1 MKNGRRLSILRNR
14 LALLLISA
22 VTGLAVL
29 LTPSYTANADN
40 TEDLLNVYGLT
51 LGGPVK
57 SEIEKQVEAL
67 ESDLLSMQTE
77 SNKTEEYNAV
87 LSEYMEKREEF
98 IDSVLNDVSVYQ
110 SDNSKICTAI
120 NNNILD
126 SDISYLIRLDS
137 QYKTN
142 DKYINEL
149 LSSMND
155 YRLDYSYRSVNSNMS
170 EIESQLSQ
178 ARELYIESV
187 DAFDLGKV
195 SGIDFVMDVDRH
207 INSSYGYRIDPL
219 NRDEVR
225 FHAGTDYRAVEG
237 TPIKALFNGV
247 VLTAGWSDS
256 IGYFVTVQSGDN
268 IKYLV
273 CHCSSLNVSDGQ
285 EVNQGDIIAYV
296 GGTGTRCTGPH
307 LHLALYL
314 NGVTYDVDR
323 LFE

>member
-1 MKNGRRLSILRNR
+1 MKSGRRLFILRNR
-14 LALLLISA
+14 LVLLLISA
-22 VTGLAVL
+22 VTGLAVSL
-29 LTPSYTANADN
+29 APSYVANADN

-57 SEIEKQVEAL
+57 SEIEKQMEAL
-67 ESDLLSMQTE
+67 ESDLLSMQAE

-110 SDNSKICTAI
+110 SYNSKICTAI

-126 SDISYLIRLDS
+126 SDISYLMRLDS

-142 DKYINEL
+142 YKYINEL

-170 EIESQLSQ
+170 EVESQLSQ

-207 INSSYGYRIDPL
+207 VNSSYGYRVDPI

-273 CHCSSLNVSDGQ
+273 CHCSSLNVVDGQ
-285 EVNQGDIIAYV
+285 EVNQGDTIAYV
-296 GGTGTRCTGPH
+296 GGNGTRCTGPH